1 VAHGTTVAQGSTAAG
16 ETTEARVSTFAAL
29 RHPNYRLFWSAQTLS
44 VLGQTMEFVALGWLV
59 YGLTGSAVSL
69 GLTGLAQA
77 LPRIVLVML
86 GGAVAD
92 RVDRRQLLIAVQ
104 AIVAALYI
112 TLATLVFFEVVQV
125 WHVWA
130 LAFILGALR
139 AFDNPSRQSIVPQL
153 VGKDEIPSAVAL
165 GNLAWEVPRL
175 IGPAAAGVL
184 ISLIGIAS
192 TFYVAALGFILS
204 MLMYTLMRV
213 SKVVSADRGRNLLKD
228 MADGLDF
235 VRRHELFAALIGLV
249 FFNSMFGMSYQIL
262 LPVFA
267 RDILEVGS
275 EGFGFLQTAVAL
287 GAILGSLAAARLG
300 RSGHRGVQ
308 LLLGSALF
316 GLLIVAF
323 AWSRWF
329 PLSVVIMFLMG
340 LANSFYMITI
350 NTVLQVMVPD
360 DYRGR
365 VMGLWSLTW
374 SLVPLGGMIA
384 GTITEHAGA
393 PVAVTLGGVLVMAMA
408 AAIAIRLPNVRQLA

>member
-1 VAHGTTVAQGSTAAG
+1 V
-16 ETTEARVSTFAAL
+16 
-29 RHPNYRLFWSAQTLS
+29 
-44 VLGQTMEFVALGWLV
+44 
-59 YGLTGSAVSL
+59 
-69 GLTGLAQA
+69 
-77 LPRIVLVML
+77 
-86 GGAVAD
+86 
-92 RVDRRQLLIAVQ
+92 
-104 AIVAALYI
+104 
-112 TLATLVFFEVVQV
+112 
-125 WHVWA
+125 
-130 LAFILGALR
+130 
-139 AFDNPSRQSIVPQL
+139 
-153 VGKDEIPSAVAL
+153 
-165 GNLAWEVPRL
+165 
-175 IGPAAAGVL
+175 
-184 ISLIGIAS
+184 
-192 TFYVAALGFILS
+192 
-204 MLMYTLMRV
+204 
-213 SKVVSADRGRNLLKD
+213 DRGRNLLKD
-228 MADGLDF
+228 MGDGLDF

-300 RSGHRGVQ
+300 RSGHRGAQ
-308 LLLGSALF
+308 LLLGSAVF
-316 GLLIVAF
+316 GLLIVTF

-329 PLSVVIMFLMG
+329 PLSVAIMFLMG